1 MTWAVNQNTRTVVT
15 NIYTQNHNGFTLVL
29 SREAYQSDAL
39 SRFTFV
45 VVLVEA
51 FTISSHL
58 VPGIVHDDNVRDGLE
73 SARTVGGDGTS
84 DSTHKARLSVP
95 AP

>member
-1 MTWAVNQNTRTVVT
+1 M
-15 NIYTQNHNGFTLVL
+15 
-29 SREAYQSDAL
+29 